1 MFTSPIYNNYTF
13 NQFWLH
19 VYKNKNKL
27 WKRKQGES
35 QNTWNVWLGLFNCE
49 TITEVKPCGHSCCK
63 KKMFKNARQTQC
75 CKNVRAVTFST
86 LLLVTD
92 NTTNISSAESYKWQC
107 TSFPNLY
114 KRFRHTLY
122 NKDVRTRLFVSDYRL
137 RN

>member
-1 MFTSPIYNNYTF
+1 MCTKTKTNFEKENRGKVKILETF
-13 NQFWLH
+13 DLGFLI
-19 VYKNKNKL
+19 VKL
-27 WKRKQGES
+27 VQK
-35 QNTWNVWLGLFNCE
+35 WNPVA
-49 TITEVKPCGHSCCK
+49 TAVAK
-63 KKMFKNARQTQC
+63 KKCSRMQGKHNAA
-75 CKNVRAVTFST
+75 KNVRAVTFST

-122 NKDVRTRLFVSDYRL
+122 NKDVRARLFVSDYRL